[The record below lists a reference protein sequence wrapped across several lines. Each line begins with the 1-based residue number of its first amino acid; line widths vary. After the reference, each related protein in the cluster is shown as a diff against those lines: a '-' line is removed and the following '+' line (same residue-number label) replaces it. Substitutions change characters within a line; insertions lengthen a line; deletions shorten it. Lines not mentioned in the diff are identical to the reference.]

1 MVRGILSGTV
11 LVRAYWKLR
20 TFNHSHFQPT
30 LSQKHLSPSKL
41 LENVCI
47 QCIPS
52 AYHSFCVTTYIWENG
67 LLPAVCIDGAPSC
80 FSTFTGVCATTED
93 TTCSSGELASVFCFV
108 PYFTAAIWTL
118 YTRSK
123 ILGDCNF
130 AFVDLLGKWS
140 GLENLGSMELWRYC
154 ALLKSIFENFLLF
167 NCPLLLLIIIFI
179 IIIFLH
185 KKYVFWRKFP
195 WIFRDR
201 RPKWSEI
208 AESIAIFLGN
218 EKKSQDRNFSAILT
232 MPVKSPTVKNPEV
245 MILRRL
251 GAAKSWCREE

>member
-1 MVRGILSGTV
+1 MFHHSKNAAAAASLMNLLGGCLARHFPMCPHSTGVKCCALNALLQPKVSEILSDHAFTSGKIPFLAGQCCSEIVRGILSGTV

-52 AYHSFCVTTYIWENG
+52 AHHSFCVTTYIWENG

-93 TTCSSGELASVFCFV
+93 TTCSSGELASDFLSCSLIF
-108 PYFTAAIWTL
+108 WSHLKL

-123 ILGDCNF
+123 T
-130 AFVDLLGKWS
+130 
-140 GLENLGSMELWRYC
+140 LELQ
-154 ALLKSIFENFLLF
+154 F
-167 NCPLLLLIIIFI
+167 NI
-179 IIIFLH
+179 
-185 KKYVFWRKFP
+185 
-195 WIFRDR
+195 
-201 RPKWSEI
+201 
-208 AESIAIFLGN
+208 N
-218 EKKSQDRNFSAILT
+218 
-232 MPVKSPTVKNPEV
+232 
-245 MILRRL
+245 
-251 GAAKSWCREE
+251 